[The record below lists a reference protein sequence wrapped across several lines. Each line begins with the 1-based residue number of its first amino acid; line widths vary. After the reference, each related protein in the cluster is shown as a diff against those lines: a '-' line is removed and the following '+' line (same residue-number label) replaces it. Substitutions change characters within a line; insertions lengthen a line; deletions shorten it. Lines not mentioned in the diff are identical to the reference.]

1 MTSTP
6 AAESAGLPTIVV
18 CPRIA
23 VRPRVIVEVAAVQ
36 VVVDVDVPVDIGVSV
51 VVVVEVPVERVVV
64 AVAAV
69 VAPVV
74 IATMPA
80 NVSVVCAA
88 VIDDGRAVPAAVPA
102 AVPPTAAA
110 SAHQG
115 PHGNTSAEANDARSR
130 HVAGGI
136 GGSYIT
142 GNDIGI
148 AVNHCGVVLRNVHN
162 LWIGGLNDNGLRRL
176 LDHGDLRA
184 GLEGTLC
191 FRLCAKCLNGC
202 HHFRLL
208 VVIRLSERG
217 SPSQIL
223 RHVVEHR
230 GKFSERLNAWVPRL
244 LVDGLHQRA
253 ARKTLVLP
261 EPVVSNGDLVREGR
275 RVRIWATRES
285 GYSAIGAT
293 NDCSSSVLIGAPSVP
308 PLACPVA

>member
-18 CPRIA
+18 VPRVAVCPR
-23 VRPRVIVEVAAVQ
+23 VVVEVAAVQ

-69 VAPVV
+69 VATVV

-115 PHGNTSAEANDARSR
+115 PHGNTGAEANDARSG
-130 HVAGGI
+130 HVARGI
-136 GGSYIT
+136 RGSYIT
-142 GNDIGI
+142 GNDIGS

-176 LDHGDLRA
+176 LHDRDLRA
-184 GLEGTLC
+184 GLEGALF
-191 FRLCAKCLNGC
+191 FRLCAKRLNGC

-208 VVIRLSERG
+208 VVISLSERR
-217 SPSQIL
+217 SPSEIL
-223 RHVVEHR
+223 GHVIEHGR
-230 GKFSERLNAWVPRL
+230 KFRKCLNAWIPQL

-253 ARKTLVLP
+253 TGQTLVLFN
-261 EPVVSNGDLVREGR
+261 PVVSNGDLVRE
-275 RVRIWATRES
+275 
-285 GYSAIGAT
+285 
-293 NDCSSSVLIGAPSVP
+293 
-308 PLACPVA
+308 